1 MQMGKAEQVEDG
13 QVSEVAYSH
22 ESDAARQDPLTE
34 LEQRWDRL
42 VQTIHDLREENALLQ
57 SQLQEQNGKM
67 VHIEQAF
74 AAKAGEV
81 TALSEEKRRTIARV
95 EGLLAR
101 FDDLGQ

>member
-1 MQMGKAEQVEDG
+1 MGEVVQVDDG
-13 QVSEVAYSH
+13 QGSGVEHSYASG
-22 ESDAARQDPLTE
+22 ATQQDPLTA
-34 LEQRWDRL
+34 LEQRWERL
-42 VQTIHDLREENALLQ
+42 VQTIHDLREENAVLQ

-67 VHIEQAF
+67 VHIEQALT
-74 AAKAGEV
+74 AKAEEV